1 MNPSSQANFSQIP
14 SGFPLQNVVSDN
26 HLRWYAVYTWARHEK
41 VVARHFEERGV
52 VYFLPL
58 YQAIH
63 RWNERS
69 ARVSLPLFPGYVFVQ
84 IGATDR
90 HTPLQVPGVVHF
102 VSTGGAPCPIPDEE
116 VEALR
121 IILLSGKNVG
131 PHPYLSPGNSVQ
143 ITSGPL
149 AGLCGTIE
157 RTKSGSRFIV
167 SVEMIK
173 RSVAIELDGFQIAA
187 MQPNSGSFY
196 GRDFLELATRQEQ
209 L

>member
-1 MNPSSQANFSQIP
+1 MNPSSQTTSAQVSA
-14 SGFPLQNVVSDN
+14 SFPLQDVLTDN
-26 HLRWYAVYTWARHEK
+26 CLRWYAVYTWARHEK

-63 RWNERS
+63 RWNERA
-69 ARVSLPLFPGYVFVQ
+69 ARVSSPLFPGYVFVQ
-84 IGATDR
+84 IGAKNR

-121 IILLSGKNVG
+121 MVLLNGKDVG
-131 PHPYLSPGNSVQ
+131 PHPYLAPGNSVR
-143 ITSGPL
+143 IASGPL
-149 AGLCGTIE
+149 AGLCGTIQ

-187 MQPNSGSFY
+187 IQRNSALSM
-196 GRDFLELATRQEQ
+196 EPIS
-209 L
+209 